1 LGGGGAKKADGEGGA
16 KETPDTFTSQVMK
29 KKKRTPDHGLMPALK
44 HLSKIQCDKDHCATV
59 HTEVDRT
66 IYL

>member
-1 LGGGGAKKADGEGGA
+1 MSAKGRQGGGGAKEM
-16 KETPDTFTSQVMK
+16 PDTFTSQVMN
-29 KKKRTPDHGLMPALK
+29 KKKRMPDHSLMPALK
-44 HLSKIQCDKDHCATV
+44 QLSKIQCDKDHYATV